1 MIITL
6 KIENEDNLIACD
18 INELQV
24 ELDEENKK
32 IKLYRNGELLGNC
45 IEFFGI
51 DEDEFIKTLAKK
63 EN

>member
-45 IEFFGI
+45 
-51 DEDEFIKTLAKK
+51 
-63 EN
+63 